1 MESTSNINQNPH
13 QNLQYIMKKKRKPSI
28 CKHCKKEYKNEVT
41 LKKHLILCEILHNAM
56 TQSQSN
62 NIIDTNFV
70 LPNQTQLYQ
79 IIHEL
84 VIKQNKMEEKIDQL
98 QKWVEVKKKKI
109 NIIEWL
115 NHHQHPGYYYK
126 NMIELF
132 TIQDTDIDF
141 IYKPDNSMLDL
152 ILLLLERNLYEQS
165 SIPLFAFTQKNN
177 MIYYYDG
184 SNNHTIQNQPT
195 QNTWSELPKEK
206 LTSLLNQIHSKI
218 LNVLMEWKKKH
229 HEFIHSNDK
238 NEVLYCKMMGKF
250 MGIDFKQASIL
261 NKIYFSIYHKIKT
274 DKQHFVEYEMDF

>member
-1 MESTSNINQNPH
+1 MESTSTQANPH
-13 QNLQYIMKKKRKPSI
+13 QNLQYIMKKKRKPSV
-28 CKHCKKEYKNEVT
+28 CKHCKKEYKNDVT
-41 LKKHLILCEILHNAM
+41 LKKHLILCEILHNTNNIQ
-56 TQSQSN
+56 TQTN
-62 NIIDTNFV
+62 NIIETTTS
-70 LPNQTQLYQ
+70 QTQLYQ
-79 IIHEL
+79 IIQEL

-109 NIIEWL
+109 NIIDWL

-132 TIQDTDIDF
+132 MIQDTDIDF

-184 SNNHTIQNQPT
+184 SNNHINSAS
-195 QNTWSELPKEK
+195 QNTWNELPKEK
-206 LTSLLNQIHSKI
+206 LTSLLNQIHSRI

-229 HEFIHSNDK
+229 HEFIHSNDR

>member
-1 MESTSNINQNPH
+1 MESITSQQNPH
-13 QNLQYIMKKKRKPSI
+13 QNLQYIIKKKRKPSV
-28 CKHCKKEYKNEVT
+28 CKHCKKEYKNDVT
-41 LKKHLILCEILHNAM
+41 LKKHLILCEILHNAI
-56 TQSQSN
+56 TQTQSN
-62 NIIDTNFV
+62 NIIDTTS
-70 LPNQTQLYQ
+70 QTQLYQ
-79 IIHEL
+79 IIQEL

-109 NIIEWL
+109 NIIDWL

-132 TIQDTDIDF
+132 IIQDTDIDF

-152 ILLLLERNLYEQS
+152 ILLLFERNLYEQS

-184 SNNHTIQNQPT
+184 SNNHINSAI
-195 QNTWSELPKEK
+195 QNTWNELPKEK

-229 HEFIHSNDK
+229 HEFIHSNDR

-261 NKIYFSIYHKIKT
+261 NKIYSSIYNKIKT
-274 DKQHFVEYEMDF
+274 EKQHFVEYEMDF